1 MNIFVNTNFDFIKWR
16 FVGVAISLVVIL
28 AGVVGY
34 MMHGVNIGIDF
45 SGGANVVLRFQES
58 PPLQQLREL
67 APDATI
73 QQYGKADENSV
84 LIRLPKL
91 EEEADYA
98 GQVVRSINAALNAGA
113 AGKLDLNY
121 QGASAITEVLLAADP
136 DGKGSDSAARE
147 YYEGVARGVIADR
160 SDKGIFHNMAEV
172 KEAEGLTPAAFAV
185 LEQRSALG
193 AFNVLNQETVGPQ
206 VGKDLQKKA
215 ALAIILSV
223 VAMGIYVGVRF
234 DLKFGVAALIALFHD
249 VLVALAF
256 LVLIGGEF
264 SLNTVAAFLMIVGYS
279 INDTVVIYDRVR
291 ENAKKVRAKE
301 TFADLMNRSLNQT
314 LSRTIL
320 TGGCVMIILVCLIG
334 WGGEVINDFAW
345 LLLVGSICGT
355 YSTVTVVPA
364 IVLAWNKY
372 VARKSGLYGGPAA
385 ATSAR
390 NGA

>member
-1 MNIFVNTNFDFIKWR
+1 MDIFVNSNFDFIKWR
-16 FVGVAISLVVIL
+16 FVGVAISLAIIL
-28 AGVVGY
+28 AGGVGY
-34 MMHGVNIGIDF
+34 LMHGINIGIDF
-45 SGGANVVLRFQES
+45 SGGANIVLRFTEA
-58 PPLQQLREL
+58 PPIQKLRDL
-67 APDATI
+67 APEATI
-73 QQYGKADENSV
+73 QQYGKAEENSV

-91 EEEADYA
+91 EEESDYA
-98 GQVVRSINAALNAGA
+98 GQTVRKFNEALNPSVGS
-113 AGKLDLNY
+113 KLDLNY
-121 QGASAITEVLLAADP
+121 QGASAIAGALLAADP
-136 DGKGSDSAARE
+136 DAKGSDQTARD
-147 YYEGVARGVIADR
+147 YYDEVARNVIAVR
-160 SDKGIFHNMAEV
+160 SEKGIFHSMGEV
-172 KEAEGLTPAAFAV
+172 KEAEGLTPAAFAI
-185 LEQRSALG
+185 LERESTLG
-193 AFNVLNQETVGPQ
+193 TFNVLNQETVGPQ

-234 DLKFGVAALIALFHD
+234 DLKFGIAAFIALFHD

-256 LVLIGGEF
+256 LILIGGEF

-320 TGGCVMIILVCLIG
+320 TGGCVMIILVCLIFL
-334 WGGEVINDFAW
+334 GGEVINDFAW

-372 VARKSGLYGGPAA
+372 VAKKAGLYGGPAPA
-385 ATSAR
+385 PSR

>member
-1 MNIFVNTNFDFIKWR
+1 
-16 FVGVAISLVVIL
+16 
-28 AGVVGY
+28 
-34 MMHGVNIGIDF
+34 
-45 SGGANVVLRFQES
+45 
-58 PPLQQLREL
+58 
-67 APDATI
+67 
-73 QQYGKADENSV
+73 V

-98 GQVVRSINAALNAGA
+98 GLMVGKINETLNADVGS
-113 AGKLDLNY
+113 KLDLNY
-121 QGASAITEVLLAADP
+121 QGANAMAEVLAAADP
-136 DGKGSDSAARE
+136 DAKGSDSAARE
-147 YYEGVARGVIADR
+147 YYDSVARSVIADR

-172 KEAEGLTPAAFAV
+172 KEAEKLTPAAYAV
-185 LEQRSALG
+185 IEKQATLG
-193 AFNVLNQETVGPQ
+193 TFNVLNQETVGPQ

-234 DLKFGVAALIALFHD
+234 DLKFGVAALICLFHD

-264 SLNTVAAFLMIVGYS
+264 SLNTVASFLMIVGYS

-301 TFADLMNRSLNQT
+301 SFADLMNRSLNQT

-320 TGGCVMIILVCLIG
+320 TGGCVMIILVCLIAM
-334 WGGEVINDFAW
+334 GGEVINDFAW

-355 YSTVTVVPA
+355 YSTLTVVPA
-364 IVLAWNKY
+364 MVLAWNKY
-372 VARKSGLYGGPAA
+372 VAKKAGLYGGPAPA
-385 ATSAR
+385 SAR

>member
-1 MNIFVNTNFDFIKWR
+1 MDIFVNSKFDFIKWR
-16 FVGVAISLVVIL
+16 FAGLAISLLIIV
-28 AGVVGY
+28 AGAVGY
-34 MMHGVNIGIDF
+34 MTHGLNIGIDF
-45 SGGANVVLRFQES
+45 SGGANIVLRFQEA
-58 PPLQQLREL
+58 PPIQQLRDL

-98 GQVVRSINAALNAGA
+98 GQMVRKINEALNAGV
-113 AGKLDLNY
+113 GSKLDLNY
-121 QGASAITEVLLAADP
+121 QGATAIAETLGAADP
-136 DGKGSDSAARE
+136 DGKGSDSAARD
-147 YYEGVARGVIADR
+147 YYNGVARNVIADR
-160 SDKGIFHNMAEV
+160 SDKGIFHGMAEV
-172 KEAEGLTPAAFAV
+172 KEAEGLTPAAYGV
-185 LEQRSALG
+185 LESQATLG
-193 AFNVLNQETVGPQ
+193 AFNLLNQETVGPQ

-215 ALAIILSV
+215 ALAIILSI
-223 VAMGIYVGVRF
+223 VAMGIYVAVRF
-234 DLKFGVAALIALFHD
+234 DLKFGIAALICLFHD

-256 LVLIGGEF
+256 LILIGGEF

-334 WGGEVINDFAW
+334 FGGEVINDFAW
-345 LLLVGSICGT
+345 LLLVGSITGT
-355 YSTVTVVPA
+355 YSTLTVVPA
-364 IVLAWNKY
+364 MVLAWNKY
-372 VARKSGLYGGPAA
+372 VAKKAGLYGGPA
-385 ATSAR
+385 TAR